1 MKTLEDMNIH
11 ELRTKRDEVWAELEA
26 VEARMRE
33 LEPPIGWSSSIQRRR
48 INNPDAPVPA
58 ERKLPSGGPPIAEQA
73 TAEPGPN
80 AHPEGE
86 DAP

>member
-1 MKTLEDMNIH
+1 MPKALEDMSIH

-33 LEPPIGWSSSIQRRR
+33 LAQFGPLEPPIGSSRSVQSRR
-48 INNPDAPVPA
+48 INNP
-58 ERKLPSGGPPIAEQA
+58 ELPLVTEQA
-73 TAEPGPN
+73 TTEPGPSPGPN

>member
-1 MKTLEDMNIH
+1 MPKALEDMNIH

-33 LEPPIGWSSSIQRRR
+33 LEPPIGWSSSVQRRR
-48 INNPDAPVPA
+48 INNPDSPVPETTA
-58 ERKLPSGGPPIAEQA
+58 
-73 TAEPGPN
+73 AEPGPN

-86 DAP
+86 DIA

>member
-1 MKTLEDMNIH
+1 MKTLEEMNIH

-33 LEPPIGWSSSIQRRR
+33 LEPPIGWSSSVRRRR
-48 INNPDAPVPA
+48 INNPDSPVPA
-58 ERKLPSGGPPIAEQA
+58 AAPE
-73 TAEPGPN
+73 AEPGPN